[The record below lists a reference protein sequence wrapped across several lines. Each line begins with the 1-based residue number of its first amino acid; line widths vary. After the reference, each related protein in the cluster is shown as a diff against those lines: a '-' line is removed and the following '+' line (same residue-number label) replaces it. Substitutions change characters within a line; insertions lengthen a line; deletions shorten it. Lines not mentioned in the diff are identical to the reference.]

1 MIKLLSYLLFG
12 LILGWTFHYLYNDSQ
27 QENTHPLW
35 TKSSSK
41 TDCTDSYEVVEKI
54 VIQKVI
60 EYVPKIK
67 IIYKTKKLEKQ
78 DDNKSKD
85 LFFIALEKKE
95 FDTAIG
101 HYEEAEEEKYPSYR
115 SALYAYFEK
124 MQLKAPRQTIE
135 EMQTFIELEPENKLF
150 IFQLSRLFEK
160 KGEYNLALD
169 LLVDL
174 SYIISFNEKKSI
186 HTKMKSISKSYIGKL
201 SEAENFKDLID
212 FLMNRINIGIL
223 SEFYAYELAKV
234 YLKLKKYYESIE
246 LLQSLKYNELY
257 KERAVALLNYVQ
269 LKLEE
274 QEEYPIQIPLIRY
287 GLHFLVKAKVDNIE
301 VILLL
306 DTGASTTSID
316 ANKIQYLA
324 IIRENVLFHTA
335 AGKLYENIHEAKEFK
350 VGSTILTNFSVSA
363 SHFTGRSNDGL
374 LGMNFLGNFKFKIDQ
389 QEAILYLGKK
399 NH

>member
-1 MIKLLSYLLFG
+1 MIKLLSSLFFG
-12 LILGWTFHYLYNDSQ
+12 LILGWTFHYIYNGSNEEKPQ
-27 QENTHPLW
+27 QLLT
-35 TKSSSK
+35 K

-54 VIQKVI
+54 VIKKVI

-67 IIYKTKKLEKQ
+67 IIYKTQKVEEQ

-101 HYEEAEEEKYPSYR
+101 HYEEADEEKYPSYR

-124 MQLKAPRQTIE
+124 MQLKLPRQTIE

-150 IFQLSRLFEK
+150 VFQLTKLFEK
-160 KGEYNLALD
+160 KGEYNLALN
-169 LLVDL
+169 LLIDL

-186 HTKMKSISKSYIGKL
+186 HTRMKSISKSYIGKL
-201 SEAENFKDLID
+201 NEAENFKELID
-212 FLMNRINIGIL
+212 FLMTRMNIGVL
-223 SEFYAYELAKV
+223 SEFYSYELAKV

-246 LLQSLKYNELY
+246 LLQALKDNKLY
-257 KERAVALLNYVQ
+257 KERAIALLNYVQ

-274 QEEYPIQIPLIRY
+274 QEEYPIQIPLIPH
-287 GLHFLVKAKVDNIE
+287 GLHFLVKAKVDNIN
-301 VILLL
+301 VTLIL
-306 DTGASTTSID
+306 DTGATTTSID
-316 ANKIQYLA
+316 VNKIQYLPVV
-324 IIRENVLFHTA
+324 RENALFHTA

-350 VGSTILTNFSVSA
+350 IGSTTLTDFRVSG
-363 SHFTGRSNDGL
+363 SHFTGRYSDGL

-389 QEAILYLGKK
+389 REAILYLGKK
-399 NH
+399 GR

>member
-1 MIKLLSYLLFG
+1 MIKLLSSILFG
-12 LILGWTFHYLYNDSQ
+12 LVLGWFFHYLYNNSPQDDSHHLL
-27 QENTHPLW
+27 T
-35 TKSSSK
+35 K

-67 IIYKTKKLEKQ
+67 IVYKTKKVEKK
-78 DDNKSKD
+78 DDNNSKD

-95 FDTAIG
+95 FDTAMR
-101 HYEEAEEEKYPSYR
+101 HYEEADEEKYPSYR

-124 MQLKAPRQTIE
+124 MQLKSPLQTIE

-150 IFQLSRLFEK
+150 VFQLTKLFEK

-174 SYIISFNEKKSI
+174 RYLVSFNEQKSI
-186 HTKMKSISKSYIGKL
+186 HTRIKSISKSYIGKL
-201 SEAENFKDLID
+201 NEAENFKDLID
-212 FLMNRINIGIL
+212 FLMTRMNIGIL
-223 SEFYAYELAKV
+223 SEFYSYELAKV

-246 LLQSLKYNELY
+246 VLQLLKYNELY
-257 KERAVALLNYVQ
+257 KERAIALLNYVQ

-301 VILLL
+301 VTLML
-306 DTGASTTSID
+306 DTGASTTTID
-316 ANKIQYLA
+316 IHKIQYLP

-335 AGKLYENIHEAKEFK
+335 AGKLYENIHQAREFK
-350 VGSTILTNFSVSA
+350 IGSTILTDFSVSA
-363 SHFTGRSNDGL
+363 SHFTSGFKDGL

-389 QEAILYLGKK
+389 REAILYLGKK
-399 NH
+399 GR